1 MVWGEGKVGPHCIIL
16 YVSHDIVCKGGQSKK
31 FVPHHPPR
39 RARPDLKTKLKMPTF
54 SRISLILMPAHAKV
68 FGNERQSPLGVGEAT
83 T

>member
-1 MVWGEGKVGPHCIIL
+1 MVLGRKSVKYL
-16 YVSHDIVCKGGQSKK
+16 YNYSKLSKGGQSKK

-39 RARPDLKTKLKMPTF
+39 RARPDLKTKLKMPTLLKNF
-54 SRISLILMPAHAKV
+54 RISLILMPAHAKV

>member
-1 MVWGEGKVGPHCIIL
+1 MGVPVERKVRRMFRADKVRSSFRII
-16 YVSHDIVCKGGQSKK
+16 
-31 FVPHHPPR
+31 PPR
-39 RARPDLKTKLKMPTF
+39 RARPDLKTKLKMPTLLKN